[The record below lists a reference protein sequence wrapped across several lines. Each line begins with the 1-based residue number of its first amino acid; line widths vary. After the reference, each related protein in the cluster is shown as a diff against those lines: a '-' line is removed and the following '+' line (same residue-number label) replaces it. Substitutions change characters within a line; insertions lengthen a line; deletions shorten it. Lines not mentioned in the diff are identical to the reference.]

1 MSEVVQCT
9 VDAFAS
15 VATARLPRYW
25 TLHYEPGAEATDAF
39 AQRWDDEIVW
49 AHPPPWLLPH
59 VMQYLRQHPRAR
71 ALVCAPTWPHEAW
84 FAPLRQMADEELSL
98 PPGRLQRVAH
108 DAPARLESW
117 GTTIFVVMRST
128 AAA

>member
-1 MSEVVQCT
+1 MMR
-9 VDAFAS
+9 
-15 VATARLPRYW
+15 TARPG
-25 TLHYEPGAEATDAF
+25 EPNAQASQGCNDMGGTTFHSGGAAGRRLQILCRGMGAM
-39 AQRWDDEIVW
+39 
-49 AHPPPWLLPH
+49 LLPH
-59 VMQYLRQHPRAR
+59 VTQYLRQHPRAR